1 MPSLSTHRT
10 IAPMQFNVKEIPMFA
25 NQPDPY
31 TAYLAMFRR
40 ALDDEIEAAQS
51 SARGRTFITDGRY
64 LGTREGLAIY
74 SFTADTELRF
84 PDGSF
89 VTVSYR
95 DQQCAGQIVSIDGF
109 DLVIALDQSYGDQIP
124 SATLSASPWML
135 LRELQRRLEEIAE
148 QRQPLVEQVVLNT
161 GTHRAPDIN
170 QATELLDR
178 IGGHDAAPLDANLHQ
193 RQAIAHILSN
203 RISFVWGPPGTGKTK
218 TLGMTVAALVESG
231 QSVLVVAHS
240 NVAVDVAM
248 LSVARYLHHSQAY
261 RTGSILRYGVPALA
275 DLDTFPHLYVKGVL
289 REKHR
294 VFIERLEALDAERRR
309 LTKLSRDPE
318 LEVGKREAIKD
329 MLAKVKQDLTPLQ
342 AELRE
347 KERELLRWASVVG
360 CTLSKAALA
369 SEIYQRQFDAVLLDE
384 ASMAYIPQ
392 CVFATNLA
400 RQRVAFFGDFRQ
412 LPPVSQAD
420 TDSAKRWLQRDI
432 FDHAGLIERVQRGQ
446 RDPQLVLLATQYRMH
461 PEISA
466 TINELFYA
474 GLLRDSP
481 TVEQATAAI
490 VRRNPNKGHALAL
503 YDLKLLSAF
512 CLSEHEA
519 FSRFNPIS
527 ALVAVHFAHNL
538 LRKGNLRVGIIT
550 PYNAQSRLIRRLVQD
565 VGLPSERVAVATVH
579 RFQGSE
585 CDAVIFDIVEGPP
598 KTKAGR
604 LIVGGTR
611 STAMRLA
618 NVAISRARGKFI
630 GLVHHTYLHEQLA
643 QTDSFRQLIDHIAA
657 HIQPKSVGWPDRVA
671 SFWEGTFQNWAYYS
685 NVEGARTD
693 LEQNLRSAQEEIAV
707 VWPDVPLPIAK
718 GMLAGSPGG
727 VRLFVAGPRREQL
740 GSGIRNS
747 YVWDG
752 HAKPTVGMIG
762 IDRKQLWLFLA
773 PHKAD
778 GPVLRFDWTQTVKLL
793 YAFLRLVPA
802 REVKR
807 STLNEKL
814 EEGQSPVGLPCE
826 RCGQPMWPDTGPYG
840 AYMTCAAGCGF
851 KRRLDIED
859 ATALARMMDVM
870 CEACGSQIVG
880 RKSHKGVLLGCVRYP
895 ACGWMKAIEQVI

>member
-1 MPSLSTHRT
+1 MP
-10 IAPMQFNVKEIPMFA
+10 FKVKEMFMLT

-31 TAYLAMFRR
+31 PAYLTTFRQ
-40 ALDDEIEAAQS
+40 ALDDEIAAAQAS
-51 SARGRTFITDGRY
+51 GGRGAFISDGHY
-64 LGTREGLAIY
+64 LGKRENLAIY
-74 SFTADTELRF
+74 SFTADAELRF

-89 VTVSYR
+89 VKVTYH
-95 DQQCAGQIVSIDGF
+95 DQECEGQIISIDGF

-124 SATLSASPWML
+124 TATLSASPWML
-135 LRELQRRLEEIAE
+135 LRELQRRLEEMAG

-161 GTHRAPDIN
+161 GTQRVPDIK
-170 QATELLDR
+170 QATDLLDR
-178 IGGHDAAPLDANLHQ
+178 AVVHDNALLNANIHQ
-193 RQAIAHILSN
+193 RQAIAQILTN
-203 RISFVWGPPGTGKTK
+203 HISFVWGPPGTGKTK

-248 LSVARYLHHSQAY
+248 LSVAQYLHHSPTY

-275 DLDTFPHLYVKGVL
+275 DLDRFPLLYVKGVL

-294 VFIERLEALDAERRR
+294 TFIERLEALDAERRR

-329 MLAKVKQDLTPLQ
+329 ALAKVKQDLGPLQ
-342 AELRE
+342 TELRE
-347 KERELLRWASVVG
+347 KERELLSWASVVG

-369 SEIYQRQFDAVLLDE
+369 PEIYQRQFDAVLLDE

-392 CVFATNLA
+392 CVFVTNLA
-400 RQRVAFFGDFRQ
+400 KQRVAFFGDFRQ

-420 TDSAKRWLQRDI
+420 TDYARRWLQRDI
-432 FDHAGLIERVQRGQ
+432 FDHAGLIERVQRNQ
-446 RDPQLVLLATQYRMH
+446 RDPRLVLLATQYRMH

-466 TINELFYA
+466 TINQLFYA
-474 GLLRDSP
+474 GLLRDGP
-481 TVEQATAAI
+481 AVEQATTPI

-519 FSRFNPIS
+519 FSRFNPVS
-527 ALVAVHFAHNL
+527 ALVAVHLAHHL
-538 LRKGNLRVGIIT
+538 LQKGNLRVGIIT

-565 VGLPSERVAVATVH
+565 VGLPGERVPVATVH

-604 LIVGGTR
+604 LIVGGTQ

-630 GLVHHTYLHEQLA
+630 GLVHHAYLHEQLA
-643 QTDSFRQLIDHIAA
+643 PADSFRQLIDHIATR
-657 HIQPKSVGWPDRVA
+657 IKPKLVGWPDRA
-671 SFWEGTFQNWAYYS
+671 APYWEGTFQNWAYYRTA
-685 NVEGARTD
+685 EEARID
-693 LEQNLRSAQEEIAV
+693 LEQSLLNAQEEIAV
-707 VWPDVPLPIAK
+707 VWPDVSLPLAK
-718 GMLAGSPGG
+718 QRLTGSHVG

-740 GSGIRNS
+740 GSGLRNS
-747 YVWDG
+747 YIWDG
-752 HAKPTVGMIG
+752 QAKPTVGLIG
-762 IDRKQLWLFLA
+762 IDRKQLWIFLV
-773 PHKAD
+773 PHNTD
-778 GPVLRFDWTQTVKLL
+778 GPVLRFDWPQTVKLL
-793 YAFLRLVPA
+793 YAFLRLVPD

-807 STLNEKL
+807 STLSERL

-826 RCGQPMWPDTGPYG
+826 QCGQPMWPDTGRYG
-840 AYMTCAAGCGF
+840 AYMVCTARCGF
-851 KRRLDIED
+851 KRRLGIED
-859 ATALARMMDVM
+859 ATALARMMNVV
-870 CEACGSQIVG
+870 CEECGGQVIG
-880 RKSHKGVLLGCVRYP
+880 RKGYKGVLLGCVRYP
-895 ACGWMKAIEQVI
+895 ACSWMKAIEQVI